1 MNGRTIGKI
10 DINKSISEGTLARF
24 TLKDIGYVDVK
35 DKDTFQIAKAYLN
48 VLAKK
53 LGITDKEG

>member
-1 MNGRTIGKI
+1 
-10 DINKSISEGTLARF
+10 
-24 TLKDIGYVDVK
+24 VDVK

-53 LGITDKEG
+53 LGITENIE